1 MPGSGRLGKT
11 EPRSRFYSTAELA
24 AAAGVT
30 PRTVRFYETR
40 GLLKPD
46 RAGSVRVF
54 TYTDRARLLLILR
67 GKRLGFSLDE
77 IGDYLDLYG
86 ADPNHQEQLSHV
98 VDKSRERI
106 TVLEG
111 KLKDLQ
117 ATIKEL
123 RHIEHEALTR
133 LRAKQGRRNLTIQ
146 PFPKTIGTHAKGD
159 RRHE

>member
-1 MPGSGRLGKT
+1 MPGTSRLGSV
-11 EPRSRFYSTAELA
+11 EPRNRFYSTAELA

-54 TYTDRARLLLILR
+54 TYSDRARLQLILR

-86 ADPNHQEQLSHV
+86 ADADHQEQLSLV
-98 VDKSRERI
+98 IDKSRERI
-106 TVLEG
+106 AVLEG

-123 RHIEHEALTR
+123 RHIEHEAVAR
-133 LRAKQGRRNLTIQ
+133 LRAKQGHRAAAIQ
-146 PFPKTIGTHAKGD
+146 PFPKTRNTREG
-159 RRHE
+159 RPS